1 MDVIAVTGIR
11 AIGYHG
17 VFENERLESQEFICD
32 IELRLDLLAAGKS
45 DDLTQTVNY
54 ADIAEV
60 VVAEI
65 TGPSVAL
72 IEALAERIATEILQR
87 FRVAPSVKVIVH
99 KPHAPIPVEFADV
112 AVTIERTR

>member
-87 FRVAPSVKVIVH
+87 FTAAPSVKVTVH

>member
-1 MDVIAVTGIR
+1 MDVITVTGIR

-17 VFENERLESQEFICD
+17 VFENERLEGQEFISD
-32 IELRLDLLAAGKS
+32 VELRIDLRAAGKS
-45 DDLTQTVNY
+45 DDLTKTVNY
-54 ADIAEV
+54 ADIADV
-60 VVAEI
+60 VVVEI

-87 FRVAPSVKVIVH
+87 FTLASSVKVTVH